1 MKKIRGLIFDM
12 DGTLLDTEKIY
23 FQCWLQSAKELGF
36 PMSEEAALHVRS
48 CCAAHAEPYFR
59 QLNGTDF
66 DYYKVR
72 DRRRELVSQYIAAHG
87 VEQKPGIAA
96 LLEFCK
102 QAGLAYAVATA
113 TSQELARERLALA
126 GLDGMF
132 PDIVGGD
139 QVKHG
144 KPDPDIYV
152 IAAKALGLPPEECVA
167 IEDSPNGIAAGLDA
181 GCNVILVPD
190 LTPPE
195 PGDRERL
202 FGIAENLEE
211 VTELLKPVCHRRGED
226 KNA

>member
-59 QLNGTDF
+59 QLYGTDF

-102 QAGLAYAVATA
+102 LCGCNCNFAGT
-113 TSQELARERLALA
+113 
-126 GLDGMF
+126 
-132 PDIVGGD
+132 
-139 QVKHG
+139 G
-144 KPDPDIYV
+144 KR
-152 IAAKALGLPPEECVA
+152 
-167 IEDSPNGIAAGLDA
+167 AAGACRTGRD
-181 GCNVILVPD
+181 VP
-190 LTPPE
+190 
-195 PGDRERL
+195 GH
-202 FGIAENLEE
+202 
-211 VTELLKPVCHRRGED
+211 CRR
-226 KNA
+226 

>member
-1 MKKIRGLIFDM
+1 M
-12 DGTLLDTEKIY
+12 
-23 FQCWLQSAKELGF
+23 
-36 PMSEEAALHVRS
+36 
-48 CCAAHAEPYFR
+48 
-59 QLNGTDF
+59 
-66 DYYKVR
+66 
-72 DRRRELVSQYIAAHG
+72 
-87 VEQKPGIAA
+87 EQKPGIAA